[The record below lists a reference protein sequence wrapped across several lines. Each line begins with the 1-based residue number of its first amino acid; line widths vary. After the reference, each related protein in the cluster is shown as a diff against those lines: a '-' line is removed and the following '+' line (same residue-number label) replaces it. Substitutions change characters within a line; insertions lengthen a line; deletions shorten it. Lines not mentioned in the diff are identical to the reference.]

1 MSDVRKTGVLND
13 KNSSQR
19 MQNQHSHQA
28 NQTTHFEQSE
38 RANDIFSQDV
48 KARTA
53 MARNGENLDVLVHD
67 TCPMVRREVALR
79 GYQLETLSKDESS
92 LVREAVARCGY
103 DTSSAVR
110 DNSAIVRQ
118 AVGKPIDT
126 VNKHSDSV
134 FKAEQKL
141 NTAQAKYDKLGVEK
155 SVHRVRMYSEYDS
168 ASNSNKVHVALDTT
182 KMSREDFAKHKQDNR
197 GLLHKIDSH
206 FQNQNVGLMYARV
219 QKPLRLDENGK
230 RHLQSPITMHSLN
243 TPHFV
248 QNAGK
253 AVWDKALKTEAGLFR
268 YGDTAKRL
276 LVDPTSQAAKV
287 AILNKL
293 NEAGRDNLGVDVMQ
307 KGSRATLTVV
317 RGVLNYRKDM
327 LAYKPT
333 RLENKRDKAALNL
346 DKKKMRAAN
355 AHHKELFKASKERSM
370 AFGLNP
376 KAKKDKIAVK
386 NSWSKVFDSSDGKNY
401 IKAPEKARLDK
412 NAMPKEQFK
421 HEKQMN
427 KLERKQFKYDKKA
440 YKTVK
445 VKQRYFNSAT
455 GRFQTKTVKMVDKSR
470 LKKPKARKPNSLAAR
485 PALAGIG
492 TLRNKAFNAMSQS
505 DNTAVQ
511 AAGKGASY
519 AFSEFSRSYQASLK
533 RKDKLY
539 EKRVNKAR
547 MKAEKTGAK
556 LEVEKNKNP
565 FSENSSKKKNKK
577 KAQKKQLQKK
587 RNSQMFKE
595 NLKKAAKKAKDEV
608 AKKAADFIAGKGKF
622 VALGV
627 LAMIMIMMVPMILS
641 MFLGGGGSSII
652 GGSAA
657 LSVYPVD
664 NKILTDTLLAYNDE
678 LEKFYT
684 YCEEYVKTLD
694 DEQGY
699 EVDIPNN
706 VYGSLSIYFQG
717 AKGSLRYD
725 IFKMASYLS
734 AKYRNDWSSAEAEC
748 RSMITT
754 LYELDCKKENGD
766 EIENKQTQTISRTD
780 ENGNSTSS
788 TITITNVIRNY
799 YIYPKEDVSLDQY
812 IQEQLSNMGEPIE
825 KEDGKTEYELH
836 YDYLMEAYG
845 GHQKIGTPLPD
856 FKDWTTSAKTS
867 IYEHIPPS
875 QAETIDNCIGI
886 ACGSGKKVTAGG
898 DGVVTSIGD
907 GSITVTYG
915 DDFVVTYYG
924 NVSST
929 DLELNSVVAYGDLL
943 FKTSDGAGD
952 SPYNLQ
958 ISVYDNS
965 VGSYVNPA
973 FVMEGYEG
981 QMEDNRRRQEE
992 ELEQETEE

>member
-38 RANDIFSQDV
+38 RANDIFSKDV

-293 NEAGRDNLGVDVMQ
+293 NEAGRDNLGADIVQ
-307 KGSRATLTVV
+307 KGSRATLTVA

-327 LAYKPT
+327 FAYKPT

-346 DKKKMRAAN
+346 EKKKMRAAN

-455 GRFQTKTVKMVDKSR
+455 GRFQTKTVNMVDKSR

-492 TLRNKAFNAMSQS
+492 ALRNKAFNAMSQS

-595 NLKKAAKKAKDEV
+595 NLKKAAKKAKDEI

-641 MFLGGGGSSII
+641 MFLGGGGSSIV

-678 LEKFYT
+678 LDVFYEN
-684 YCEEYVKTLD
+684 CVSEIAKMEEEYGQSISIS
-694 DEQGY
+694 EGIY
-699 EVDIPNN
+699 NN
-706 VYGSLSIYFQG
+706 VRYNFAGVKATF
-717 AKGSLRYD
+717 KYD

-748 RSMITT
+748 RSMINTLFELKCKEESDHFHSTQKAIIGSDDDGNPVEGEITT
-754 LYELDCKKENGD
+754 DIYNF
-766 EIENKQTQTISRTD
+766 
-780 ENGNSTSS
+780 
-788 TITITNVIRNY
+788 
-799 YIYPKEDVSLDQY
+799 YIYPKDGITLEQY
-812 IQEQLSNMGEPIE
+812 IQEQLSNMGEPN
-825 KEDGKTEYELH
+825 EDGKTEYELH
-836 YDYLMEAYG
+836 YDFLMEAYG

-856 FKDWTTSAKTS
+856 FKDWTSSAKTS
-867 IYEHIPPS
+867 VYEHIPPS
-875 QAETIDNCIGI
+875 QAETIENCIGI

-898 DGVVTSIGD
+898 DGVVTSVGD

-929 DLELNSVVAYGDLL
+929 DLELKGVVAYGDVL
-943 FKTSDGAGD
+943 FKTSDGEDG

-992 ELEQETEE
+992 ELEQETETEE

>member
-118 AVGKPIDT
+118 AVDKPIDT

-141 NTAQAKYDKLGVEK
+141 NTAQSKYDKLGVEK

-346 DKKKMRAAN
+346 EKKKMRAAN

-376 KAKKDKIAVK
+376 KAKKDRIAVK

-492 TLRNKAFNAMSQS
+492 ALRNKAFNAMSQS

-678 LEKFYT
+678 LNGFFDNCVSKIVQME
-684 YCEEYVKTLD
+684 EEYGQSITIS
-694 DEQGY
+694 EGIY
-699 EVDIPNN
+699 NN
-706 VYGSLSIYFQG
+706 VRYNFAGVKATF
-717 AKGSLRYD
+717 RYD

-748 RSMITT
+748 RSMIKT
-754 LYELDCKKENGD
+754 LFELDCKEENGD
-766 EIENKQTQTISRTD
+766 HFHTEWEAQIGSKDGKAIMGTLSTD
-780 ENGNSTSS
+780 
-788 TITITNVIRNY
+788 IYNY
-799 YIYPKEDVSLDQY
+799 YIYPKDGITLEQY
-812 IQEQLSNMGEPIE
+812 IQEQLSNMGEPNE
-825 KEDGKTEYELH
+825 EGKTEYELH
-836 YDYLMEAYG
+836 YDFLMEAYG

-856 FKDWTTSAKTS
+856 FKDWTSNAKTS

-929 DLELNSVVAYGDLL
+929 DLELNSVVAYGDVL
-943 FKTSDGAGD
+943 FKTSDGEDG

-958 ISVYDNS
+958 ISVYDKS

-981 QMEDNRRRQEE
+981 QMEDNKRRQEE
-992 ELEQETEE
+992 ALEPETEE

>member
-1 MSDVRKTGVLND
+1 MSDVKKTGVLND

-38 RANDIFSQDV
+38 RANDIFSKDV

-103 DTSSAVR
+103 NTSSAVE
-110 DNSAIVRQ
+110 DTSAIVRR
-118 AVGKPIDT
+118 AVDKPIDT

-141 NTAQAKYDKLGVEK
+141 STAQAKYDKLGVEK

-253 AVWDKALKTEAGLFR
+253 AVWDKALKSEAGLFR

-293 NEAGRDNLGVDVMQ
+293 NEAGRDNLGADIMQ
-307 KGSRATLTVV
+307 KGSRATLTVA
-317 RGVLNYRKDM
+317 RGMLNYRKDM
-327 LAYKPT
+327 LAYKAT

-346 DKKKMRAAN
+346 EKKKMRAAT
-355 AHHKELFKASKERSM
+355 AHNKEIFKASKARSM
-370 AFGLNP
+370 TFGLNP

-386 NSWSKVFDSSDGKNY
+386 NSWSKVFDSSDGKKY

-421 HEKQMN
+421 HEKKMN
-427 KLERKQFKYDKKA
+427 KLERKEFKYEKKA
-440 YKTVK
+440 YKSVK

-470 LKKPKARKPNSLAAR
+470 LKKPKARKPTSLAAR

-492 TLRNKAFNAMSQS
+492 ALRNKAFNAMSQN

-533 RKDKLY
+533 RRDKLY

-595 NLKKAAKKAKDEV
+595 NLKKAAKKAKDEI

-641 MFLGGGGSSII
+641 MFLGGGGSSFV

-678 LEKFYT
+678 LNVFFDNCVSKIAQME
-684 YCEEYVKTLD
+684 EEYGQSINIS
-694 DEQGY
+694 EGIY
-699 EVDIPNN
+699 NN
-706 VYGSLSIYFQG
+706 VRYNFAGVKATF
-717 AKGSLRYD
+717 RYD

-748 RSMITT
+748 RSMIKT
-754 LYELDCKKENGD
+754 LFELDCKEENGD
-766 EIENKQTQTISRTD
+766 HFHTEWEAQIGSTKDGKAIMGKLSTD
-780 ENGNSTSS
+780 
-788 TITITNVIRNY
+788 IYNY
-799 YIYPKEDVSLDQY
+799 YIYPKDGITLEQY
-812 IQEQLSNMGEPIE
+812 IQEQLSNIGEPN
-825 KEDGKTEYELH
+825 EDGKTEYELH
-836 YDYLMEAYG
+836 YDFLMEAYG

-856 FKDWTTSAKTS
+856 FKDWTSSAKTS

-875 QAETIDNCIGI
+875 QAETIENCIGI

-929 DLELNSVVAYGDLL
+929 DLELNSVVAYGDVL
-943 FKTSDGAGD
+943 FKTSDGEDG

-981 QMEDNRRRQEE
+981 QMEDNKRRQEE
-992 ELEQETEE
+992 ALEPETEE

>member
-79 GYQLETLSKDESS
+79 GYQLETLSKDDSA

-103 DTSSAVR
+103 DTSSAVK
-110 DNSAIVRQ
+110 DNSAIVRR
-118 AVGKPIDT
+118 AVDKPIDT

-141 NTAQAKYDKLGVEK
+141 STAQAKYDKLGVEK

-182 KMSREDFAKHKQDNR
+182 KMSREEFAKHKQDNR

-253 AVWDKALKTEAGLFR
+253 TVWDKALKGEAGLFR

-293 NEAGRDNLGVDVMQ
+293 NETGRDNLGVDIMQ

-327 LAYKPT
+327 LAYKAT
-333 RLENKRDKAALNL
+333 RLENKLDKAVLNL
-346 DKKKMRAAN
+346 DKKKMKAAN

-376 KAKKDKIAVK
+376 KAKKDRISVK
-386 NSWSKVFDSSDGKNY
+386 NSWSKVFDSSDGKKY
-401 IKAPEKARLDK
+401 IKAPEKAHLDK

-427 KLERKQFKYDKKA
+427 KLERKEFKYDKKA

-470 LKKPKARKPNSLAAR
+470 LKKPKARKPNSLAVR

-492 TLRNKAFNAMSQS
+492 ALRNKAFNAMSQS

-641 MFLGGGGSSII
+641 MFLGGGGSSIV

-664 NKILTDTLLAYNDE
+664 NKILTDSLLAYNDE
-678 LEKFYT
+678 LDTFYNDCVAKIESLQEEKGQSISISEEIYANVT
-684 YCEEYVKTLD
+684 YNFSGVKAT
-694 DEQGY
+694 
-699 EVDIPNN
+699 
-706 VYGSLSIYFQG
+706 F
-717 AKGSLRYD
+717 RYD

-748 RSMITT
+748 RSMIHT
-754 LYELDCKKENGD
+754 LFELDCKEENGD
-766 EIENKQTQTISRTD
+766 HFHTEWEAQIGSTKDGKAIMGTLSTD
-780 ENGNSTSS
+780 IYNFF
-788 TITITNVIRNY
+788 
-799 YIYPKEDVSLDQY
+799 IYPKDDVSLDQY
-812 IQEQLSNMGEPIE
+812 IQEQLSNMGEPN
-825 KEDGKTEYELH
+825 EDGKTEYELH
-836 YDYLMEAYG
+836 YDFLMEAYG

-856 FKDWTTSAKTS
+856 FKDWTTSPQTS

-875 QAETIDNCIGI
+875 QAETIENCIGI

-898 DGVVTSIGD
+898 DGVVTNIGD

-943 FKTSDGAGD
+943 FKTSDGADD

-992 ELEQETEE
+992 ALEQETEE